1 MGIGKNIA
9 ARMLQHK
16 LDHGFSTV
24 ELAEEMHLA
33 VSTTQEYLNGN
44 GNPRADTLEMIAQR
58 MGISV
63 IELISPIPPDQPHPA
78 PQRHAQPISLR
89 QTRAAAHFAKELAQ
103 LPPDKREKGIRL
115 FLEMVELWS
124 EAG

>member
-9 ARMLQHK
+9 VRMLQHK
-16 LDHGFSTV
+16 LDHGLSTV

-63 IELISPIPPDQPHPA
+63 IELISPSSTVQPQPIPPRQPQPA
-78 PQRHAQPISLR
+78 FSR
-89 QTRAAAHFAKELAQ
+89 QAKAAAHLAKEFAQ
-103 LPPDKREKGIRL
+103 LSPDKREKGIQL

>member
-9 ARMLQHK
+9 ARMLQYK
-16 LDHGFSTV
+16 LDHGLSTV

-44 GNPRADTLEMIAQR
+44 GNPRTDTLEMIAQR

-63 IELISPIPPDQPHPA
+63 IQLISPSSPVQ
-78 PQRHAQPISLR
+78 AQPPLPRPPQPASLR

-115 FLEMVELWS
+115 FLEMIELWS